1 MNNNSKLFLIFS
13 KKERKIIDMFDHISK
28 RYDIINQILSFGIDS
43 LWRKKAVCLL
53 SEYTTKKYNKKKEKN
68 ILDLATGTGDL
79 AILLSKKFTDSTI
92 IGLDPSEKM
101 LKIAKEKIKNNLL
114 IKKIKM
120 IKGYSQNIPFKN
132 EKFDIVTIAFGI
144 RNFQY
149 INCSIKEIHRVLKP
163 SGILEILEF
172 SIPENFLLKNIYYI
186 YSHFILSKIGNLIS
200 GSKFAYDYLEKS
212 IKLFYQQNKI
222 NDFLKY
228 HKFDIINI
236 QKLTFG
242 IATIY
247 LSRKK

>member
-1 MNNNSKLFLIFS
+1 MNNNNEFLL
-13 KKERKIIDMFDHISK
+13 KKEKKIINMFNHISK
-28 RYDIINQILSFGIDS
+28 KYDIINQILSFGIDS

-53 SEYTTKKYNKKKEKN
+53 NEYTKKYNKKKEKN

-79 AILLSKKFTDSTI
+79 AILLANKFTDSTI
-92 IGLDPSEKM
+92 IGLDPSEEM
-101 LKIAKEKIKNNLL
+101 LKIAREKIKNNLL
-114 IKKIKM
+114 KIK
-120 IKGYSQNIPFKN
+120 IIQGYSQNIPFEN
-132 EKFDIVTIAFGI
+132 ERFDIVTIAFGI

-149 INCSIKEIHRVLKP
+149 INSSMKEIHRILKP

-172 SIPENFLLKNIYYI
+172 SIPENFFLKRIYYI
-186 YSHFILSKIGNLIS
+186 YSHFILNKIGNFVS
-200 GSKFAYDYLEKS
+200 GSNFAYDYLEKS
-212 IKLFYQQNKI
+212 IKLFYQKNKI

-228 HKFDIINI
+228 HKFNIINI